1 MADKKNKKRAQ
12 RATSNVFSMFDQ
24 KQVQEFKEAF
34 NLMDQDRDGTVSM
47 DDLKEVYASLGK
59 APKDAELKSMLEEA
73 QGPVNFTMLLTLFG
87 DRLNGTDEENVILN
101 AFKNFDQEDTGNI
114 NQKALRE
121 ILTAEGRPED
131 RLTDMEVRIDATIF
145 LFAIT
150 FSQMLDGAPVD
161 PKGNLDYAVFTRQIK
176 RGKED
181 E

>member
-1 MADKKNKKRAQ
+1 MTDKKSKKKAQ

-59 APKDAELKSMLEEA
+59 APKDAELKGMLEEGH
-73 QGPVNFTMLLTLFG
+73 GPVNFTTLLTLFG
-87 DRLNGTDEENVILN
+87 ERLNGTDEENVILN
-101 AFKNFDQEDTGNI
+101 AWKNFDQEGVGNI
-114 NQKALRE
+114 NQKILRE
-121 ILTAEGRPED
+121 ILTTEGRPDD
-131 RLTDMEVRIDATIF
+131 RLSDME
-145 LFAIT
+145 
-150 FSQMLDGAPVD
+150 FSQMLDGAPID
-161 PKGNLDYAVFTRQIK
+161 PKGNLDYGAFTRQIK